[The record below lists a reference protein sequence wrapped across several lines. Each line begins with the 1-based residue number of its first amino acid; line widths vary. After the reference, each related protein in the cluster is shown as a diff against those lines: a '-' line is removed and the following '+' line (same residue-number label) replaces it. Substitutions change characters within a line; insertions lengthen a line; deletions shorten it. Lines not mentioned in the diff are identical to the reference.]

1 MINYYKNG
9 NCQMRL
15 LVNDK
20 NDFRKYGYWTSGN
33 FMEGMY
39 FKDEGDKISF
49 KGLIAI
55 SRKYVDWSQKKK
67 EGVTFITIG
76 YDFGKYLD
84 LAITGNVG
92 IGRNTVVEG
101 NGYYNNYTVYVED
114 YRLCNV

>member
-1 MINYYKNG
+1 
-9 NCQMRL
+9 MRL
-15 LVNDK
+15 LINDK

-49 KGLIAI
+49 RGLIAI

-67 EGVTFITIG
+67 EGVTFITAG

-84 LAITGNVG
+84 LAITGSVG

-101 NGYYNNYTVYVED
+101 TGYYNNYTVYVED
-114 YRLCNV
+114 FKLTGV